1 MINGSSEHASQEGRK
16 GANGIQGPRS
26 KSILNH
32 QTFDLKQ
39 YKFAD
44 GPEDVAVINTGI
56 KEGAADLSRD
66 SQRGAEPKTIE
77 GLDIQKSYKVWSLIR
92 S

>member
-1 MINGSSEHASQEGRK
+1 MEVPSMPATREEKVPTESMA
-16 GANGIQGPRS
+16 
-26 KSILNH
+26 

-44 GPEDVAVINTGI
+44 GPENVAVINTGV

-66 SQRGAEPKTIE
+66 SQRGAEPNYWE
-77 GLDIQKSYKVWSLIR
+77 DR
-92 S
+92 

>member
-1 MINGSSEHASQEGRK
+1 MINGSSKHASHEGRK
-16 GANGIQGPRS
+16 GANGIHGPPS
-26 KSILNH
+26 TSIFNY

-44 GPEDVAVINTGI
+44 GSEVVAVINTGI

-77 GLDIQKSYKVWSLIR
+77 GEDWTFKRTTR
-92 S
+92 SGH